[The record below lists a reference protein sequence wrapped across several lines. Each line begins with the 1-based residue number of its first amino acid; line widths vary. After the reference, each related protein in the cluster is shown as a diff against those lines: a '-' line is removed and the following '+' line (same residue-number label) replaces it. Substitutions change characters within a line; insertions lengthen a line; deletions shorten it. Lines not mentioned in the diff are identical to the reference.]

1 MLDSS
6 NIYYKQVQLLLEVLP
21 YINNESCFAL
31 KGGTAIN
38 MFVRDMPRLSVD
50 IDLMYLPVEDR
61 TSSLKHI
68 AESLE
73 RIAQEIDKSLRGSKV
88 YRLEQRGDRT
98 LSKLQVERA
107 AVRIKI
113 ETSPVMRGTVKEPMI
128 KMVSP
133 KVEEVFGFGE
143 TVVVHHDDLYAGKI
157 CAALDR
163 QHPRD
168 FFDVRGLLDNEGI
181 SDSLMNVFIVY
192 LISSSQPI
200 SKLLQPN
207 LIDISHT
214 FEEQFVGMTTEPI
227 ELKLLTDTRKE
238 LIRLLHQKLTQKHKA
253 FLLGFKKGDPDWSLL
268 PFKNIDALPSVK
280 WKMLNLEKMD
290 KAKHAE
296 ALKKLERS
304 LANVKEKSI

>member
-6 NIYYKQVQLLLEVLP
+6 NIYYRQVQLLLEVLP
-21 YINNESCFAL
+21 YINNEECFAL

-73 RIAQEIDKSLRGSKV
+73 RIAQDIEKSLRGSKV
-88 YRLEQRGDRT
+88 YRLEQRGDGT
-98 LSKLQVERA
+98 LSKLQVEKDG
-107 AVRIKI
+107 VRIKI
-113 ETSPVMRGTVKEPMI
+113 ETSPVMRGTVKEPTI
-128 KMVSP
+128 QMVSP
-133 KVEEVFGFGE
+133 KVEEAFGFAE
-143 TVVVHHDDLYAGKI
+143 TLVVHHDDLYAGKL

-181 SDSLMNVFIVY
+181 SDSLMDVFIVY

-227 ELKLLTDTRKE
+227 ELELLTETREE
-238 LIRLLHQKLTQKHKA
+238 LIKLLHQKLTQNHKA

-268 PFKNIDALPSVK
+268 PFENIDQLPSVK

-290 KAKHAE
+290 KVKRLE
-296 ALKKLERS
+296 AFEKLERS
-304 LANVKEKSI
+304 LSIEK

>member
-21 YINNESCFAL
+21 YINNEECFAL

-50 IDLMYLPVEDR
+50 IDLMYLPVENR
-61 TSSLKHI
+61 TNSLKHI

-73 RIAQEIDKSLRGSKV
+73 RIAQDIEKGLRGSKV
-88 YRLEQRGDRT
+88 YRLEQRGDGT
-98 LSKLQVERA
+98 LSKLQVERD

-113 ETSPVMRGTVKEPMI
+113 ETSPVMRGTVKEPTVE
-128 KMVSP
+128 MVSP
-133 KVEEVFGFGE
+133 KVEEAFGFGE
-143 TVVVHHDDLYAGKI
+143 TLVVNHDDLYAGKI

-181 SDSLMNVFIVY
+181 SDSLMDVFIVY

-227 ELKLLTDTRKE
+227 ELALLTETREE
-238 LIRLLHQKLTQKHKA
+238 LIKLLHQKLTTEHKA

-268 PFKNIDALPSVK
+268 PFENIDQLPSVK

-290 KAKHAE
+290 KVKRAE
-296 ALKKLERS
+296 AFEKLERS
-304 LANVKEKSI
+304 LVQRK

>member
-21 YINNESCFAL
+21 FINNESCFAL

-50 IDLMYLPVEDR
+50 IDLMYLPIEDR
-61 TSSLKHI
+61 TSSLRHI

-73 RIAQEIDKSLRGSKV
+73 RIAQDMEKSLRGSKV
-88 YRLEQRGDRT
+88 YRLEQRGDGT
-98 LSKLQVERA
+98 LSKLQVERDG
-107 AVRIKI
+107 VRIKI
-113 ETSPVMRGTVKEPMI
+113 ETSPVMRGTVKEPTVQ
-128 KMVSP
+128 MVSP
-133 KVEEVFGFGE
+133 KVEEVFGFAE
-143 TVVVHHDDLYAGKI
+143 TLVVHHDDLYAGKL

-181 SDSLMNVFIVY
+181 SDSLMDVFMVY
-192 LISSSQPI
+192 LVSSSQPI

-214 FEEQFVGMTTEPI
+214 FKEQFIGMTIEPI
-227 ELKLLTDTRKE
+227 KLKLLTDTREE
-238 LIRLLHQKLTQKHKA
+238 LTKLLHQKLTERHKA
-253 FLLGFKKGDPDWSLL
+253 FLLGFKKGDPDWKLL
-268 PFKNIDALPSVK
+268 PFKNIDQLPSVK

-290 KAKHAE
+290 KVKRAE
-296 ALKKLERS
+296 AFEKLKRS
-304 LANVKEKSI
+304 LD

>member
-21 YINNESCFAL
+21 FINNESCFAL

-61 TSSLKHI
+61 TSSLRHI

-73 RIAQEIDKSLRGSKV
+73 RIAQEIEKSLRGSKV
-88 YRLEQRGDRT
+88 YRLEQRGDGT
-98 LSKLQVERA
+98 LSKLQVEKDG
-107 AVRIKI
+107 VRIKI
-113 ETSPVMRGTVKEPMI
+113 ETSPVMRGTVKEPTVQ
-128 KMVSP
+128 MVSP
-133 KVEEVFGFGE
+133 KVEEAFGFAE
-143 TVVVHHDDLYAGKI
+143 TLVVHHDDLYAGKI

-181 SDSLMNVFIVY
+181 SDSLMDVFIVY

-200 SKLLQPN
+200 SKLLRPN

-227 ELKLLTDTRKE
+227 ALELLTETRKE
-238 LIRLLHQKLTQKHKA
+238 LIKLLHQKLTEKHKA
-253 FLLGFKKGDPDWSLL
+253 FLLGFKKGDPDWDLL
-268 PFKNIDALPSVK
+268 PFENIDQLPSVK
-280 WKMLNLEKMD
+280 WKILNLEKMD
-290 KAKHAE
+290 KTKRLE
-296 ALKKLERS
+296 AFEKLKRS
-304 LANVKEKSI
+304 FSTTN

>member
-1 MLDSS
+1 MLDNS

-21 YINNESCFAL
+21 DINNEECFAL

-73 RIAQEIDKSLRGSKV
+73 RIAQEIEKSLRGSKV
-88 YRLEQRGDRT
+88 YRLEQRGDGT
-98 LSKLQVERA
+98 LSKLQVEKDG
-107 AVRIKI
+107 VRIKI
-113 ETSPVMRGTVKEPMI
+113 ETSPVMRGTVKEPTVQ
-128 KMVSP
+128 MVSP
-133 KVEEVFGFGE
+133 KVEEVFGFAE
-143 TVVVHHDDLYAGKI
+143 TLVVHHDDLYAGKI

-181 SDSLMNVFIVY
+181 SDSLMDVFIVY

-207 LIDISHT
+207 LIDISHI

-227 ELKLLTDTRKE
+227 ELELLTETRKE
-238 LIRLLHQKLTQKHKA
+238 LIKLLHQKLTKKHKA
-253 FLLGFKKGDPDWSLL
+253 FLLGFKQGDPDWGLL
-268 PFKNIDALPSVK
+268 PFENIDQLPSVK

-290 KAKHAE
+290 KVKRAKAFE
-296 ALKKLERS
+296 KLEWS
-304 LANVKEKSI
+304 LS

>member
-21 YINNESCFAL
+21 YINNEECFAL

-50 IDLMYLPVEDR
+50 IDLMYLPVENR

-73 RIAQEIDKSLRGSKV
+73 RIAQEIEKGLRGSKV
-88 YRLEQRGDRT
+88 YRLEQRGDGT
-98 LSKLQVERA
+98 LSKLQVERDA
-107 AVRIKI
+107 IRIKI
-113 ETSPVMRGTVKEPMI
+113 ETSPVMRGTVKEPTI
-128 KMVSP
+128 EMVSP
-133 KVEEVFGFGE
+133 KVEEAFGFGE
-143 TVVVHHDDLYAGKI
+143 TLVVNHDDLYAGKI

-181 SDSLMNVFIVY
+181 SDSLMDVFIVY

-200 SKLLQPN
+200 AKLLQPN
-207 LIDISHT
+207 RIDISHT
-214 FEEQFVGMTTEPI
+214 FKEQFVGMTTEPV
-227 ELKLLTDTRKE
+227 ELTVLTETREELVKLLHK
-238 LIRLLHQKLTQKHKA
+238 KLTEKHKA
-253 FLLGFKKGDPDWSLL
+253 FLLGFKKGNPDWSLL
-268 PFKNIDALPSVK
+268 PFENIDQLPSVK
-280 WKMLNLEKMD
+280 WKILNLEKMD
-290 KAKHAE
+290 KVKRLE
-296 ALKKLERS
+296 AFEKLERS
-304 LANVKEKSI
+304 FNTTN